1 MRASGIDIGSRTV
14 KLAIWEDGEI
24 ILSRKAVSSHD
35 PFNTANQLIH
45 GMDLGTVT
53 ATGYG
58 RHLAKSKL
66 GCPVISE
73 IKAFALGARW
83 FSKDCITILDIGG
96 QDTKAIALD
105 EQGNLHKFEM
115 NDKCAAGTG
124 RFLEIMATALGFTLD
139 EFVKSAVSAKRATAR
154 APSLPNPKS
163 SRYSTRAR
171 HAKKWLWESI
181 KPSSTARHRCSNGW
195 CFRGNCC
202 LPAASPSTTAYASCL
217 PRPWAGRFSS
227 QPTRKSSAPSG
238 RPSTPRR
245 MRKKA
250 AATQFLTMR
259 NQDECHCRT
268 TYSGRIHRRT
278 CL

>member
-35 PFNTANQLIH
+35 PFNTANQLIQ

-139 EFVKSAVSAKRATAR
+139 EFVKSAVSAKRAENINSTCTVFAESEVISLLNQG
-154 APSLPNPKS
+154 APREEVALGIHQAVINRSTSLLK
-163 SRYSTRAR
+163 RVV
-171 HAKKWLWESI
+171 
-181 KPSSTARHRCSNGW
+181 
-195 CFRGNCC
+195 
-202 LPAASPSTTAYASCL
+202 LPGQLLFAGGVAFNECICKLLAEAMGRQIFVPADPQIVGAVGAAIH
-217 PRPWAGRFSS
+217 
-227 QPTRKSSAPSG
+227 
-238 RPSTPRR
+238 
-245 MRKKA
+245 
-250 AATQFLTMR
+250 AATHA
-259 NQDECHCRT
+259 EK
-268 TYSGRIHRRT
+268 SGSNPIFDHEESR
-278 CL
+278 